1 MLEWDIYVEVVS
13 IPGATGA
20 QESDL
25 ELDKQQPGGTH
36 VLSAPCGSLVQFTI
50 PTREKYKIDK
60 RKV

>member
-1 MLEWDIYVEVVS
+1 MVS